1 MTECSTPSLS
11 KSQEKSFSFEG
22 KKSNLES
29 CICRAL
35 FRCGCS
41 QTNHWIATKTKNKQT
56 ISSFCS
62 LNLYIKCNVRSYQYS
77 TCQCVS
83 PVSFQRSPWRWCQH
97 WMSSFVFYLNMKFFH
112 RSAIFNFSRGQSG
125 RCTNIY
131 FSMYSQV
138 CITYRSCY
146 VTFFCFVLFFLWGC
160 SPATVAELRDDSKMW
175 SGTHT
180 HKKPEWT
187 CVFLH
192 WSPWRW
198 NSCTDKLISR
208 PAAAVRRSP
217 TKLNTFRLFPRHGA
231 SPRCSTQTTSKLDPA
246 DCIGP
251 L

>member
-41 QTNHWIATKTKNKQT
+41 QTNHWIATKNKQT

-131 FSMYSQV
+131 FSMFSQV

-146 VTFFCFVLFFLWGC
+146 VTYFFLFC
-160 SPATVAELRDDSKMW
+160 SFCED
-175 SGTHT
+175 
-180 HKKPEWT
+180 
-187 CVFLH
+187 
-192 WSPWRW
+192 
-198 NSCTDKLISR
+198 
-208 PAAAVRRSP
+208 AV
-217 TKLNTFRLFPRHGA
+217 
-231 SPRCSTQTTSKLDPA
+231 Q
-246 DCIGP
+246 P